1 MVAQKHV
8 VLLKSSISTAIV
20 GFCLPSQPTIVAH
33 CRNSTRRSNVPCNRK
48 NKDGQP
54 GRRCAIQLAFWITHV
69 QCVVPS
75 KRASN
80 GQVSAAAAHDP
91 TGRRRLQTVLAC
103 STATLGAGQWSI
115 SARSS
120 LELRHDALII
130 RVGSVA
136 GSYNSPSMRQRV
148 HVRRD
153 RIPIIVH
160 VDFQ

>member
-1 MVAQKHV
+1 MAPVYCYRGLRTAA
-8 VLLKSSISTAIV
+8 KSNFPIDR
-20 GFCLPSQPTIVAH
+20 GNCLA
-33 CRNSTRRSNVPCNRK
+33 
-48 NKDGQP
+48 
-54 GRRCAIQLAFWITHV
+54 
-69 QCVVPS
+69 
-75 KRASN
+75 N